1 MKPTGWVGLTI
12 IILAI
17 GFSATSLVKNLT
29 PYVKFSDAR
38 TSTTQVQV
46 MGSLDKTSVVNRGK
60 QLTFTIISPEGDR
73 MPVSFNQAAPAN
85 FTMATQVTAI
95 GTYNGTTFQ
104 ANNLLVKCPSKYQG
118 KETEKSYGAGVG
130 GA

>member
-1 MKPTGWVGLTI
+1 MTVYALLDSPGITGAYQFEVRPG
-12 IILAI
+12 A
-17 GFSATSLVKNLT
+17 
-29 PYVKFSDAR
+29 
-38 TSTTQVQV
+38 TTQVQV